1 LIRFPSTIKTD
12 NESETAKL
20 ASDFMTACKK
30 GDRVVLNGNLG
41 SGKTFFIKSS
51 LKSIGITS
59 VNSPSFAIV
68 NEYYLSFKIY
78 HFDFF
83 RLKKAAELFD
93 IGWQDY
99 LNDDDSIIFIEWGN
113 MFPEVLPGERIEIQI
128 EMFNGTKRE
137 FSFKKF
143 G

>member
-1 LIRFPSTIKTD
+1 LIRFPPTVKTE
-12 NESETAKL
+12 NEFETEKL
-20 ASDFMTACKK
+20 ASEFMTACKN
-30 GDRVVLNGNLG
+30 GDRIVLNGNLG

-68 NEYYLSFKIY
+68 NEYYSTFKIY

-83 RLKKAAELFD
+83 RLKKASELFD

-99 LNDDDSIIFIEWGN
+99 LNDDDSIVFIEWGN
-113 MFPEVLPGERIEIQI
+113 MFPEVLPEERIEIQI
-128 EMFNGTKRE
+128 EMLNGSKRE
-137 FSFKKF
+137 FSFKKI
-143 G
+143 